1 MTPQKPT
8 YFDHYQSRNTAGE
21 PLAIGGFNP
30 LDSVYAYEPIPPE
43 LEAGD
48 NFRLGHYGLG
58 VVIHPNTT
66 IGRNVFLG
74 HQVTLGTDIDLRDPR
89 RMTTGDDVNVGVG
102 AIVLG
107 PVTIGRGAVIGAGA
121 VVTHDVPAD
130 TVVIGVPARPL
141 G

>member
-1 MTPQKPT
+1 MNPVALFRLSAALRRRGARRSARLVKALN
-8 YFDHYQSRNTAGE
+8 FV
-21 PLAIGGFNP
+21 LFKAI
-30 LDSVYAYEPIPPE
+30 IPPE

-48 NFRLGHYGLG
+48 DLRLGHYGFG

-74 HQVTLGTDIDLRDPR
+74 HQVTLGTDVDLRDPR
-89 RMTTGDDVNVGVG
+89 RMTIGDDVNVGAG

-121 VVTHDVPAD
+121 VVTQDVPPD
-130 TVVIGVPARPL
+130 TIVVGVPARRVR
-141 G
+141 